1 MNMKKNTILYI
12 LLVFLVLFNGFFL
25 FNFLGE
31 ISADKGNE
39 TKDPMR
45 FVRQQL
51 NLSASQIETFEI
63 INKEHHQKMMGFN
76 DDLRGLKDALFN
88 NISENSLDEE
98 SVDSIV
104 TLIGEKQKVKEM
116 EIYDHFKSI
125 QELCDAKQKEKFK
138 KILKDAIRRG
148 DGNRPPHPEGQKGRD
163 GNGHRP
169 PPPND
174 F

>member
-1 MNMKKNTILYI
+1 MKKNTVLYI
-12 LLVFLVLFNGFFL
+12 LLVFLVLVNGFFL

-31 ISADKGNE
+31 ITSDKGIE
-39 TKDPMR
+39 ARDPMG
-45 FVRQQL
+45 FVREQL

-76 DDLRGLKDALFN
+76 DDLKALKDALFN
-88 NISENSLDEE
+88 NISENSLNKE
-98 SVDSIV
+98 SIDSIA
-104 TLIGEKQKVKEM
+104 TLIGEKQKVKEI
-116 EIYDHFKSI
+116 EIYDHFKGI
-125 QELCDAKQKEKFK
+125 QELCNPKQKEKFK
-138 KILKDAIRRG
+138 KILKDALRRG
-148 DGNRPPHPEGQKGRD
+148 DGNRPPPPEGEKGRD

>member
-1 MNMKKNTILYI
+1 MKKNTILYI

-31 ISADKGNE
+31 ISADKGKE
-39 TKDPMR
+39 TKDPMG
-45 FVRQQL
+45 FVKQQL
-51 NLSASQIETFEI
+51 NLNATQIETFEI

-76 DDLRGLKDALFN
+76 DDLRALKDTLFN
-88 NISENSLDEE
+88 NISENSLEEE
-98 SVDSIV
+98 SIDSIA
-104 TLIGEKQKVKEM
+104 TLIGEKQKVKEI

-148 DGNRPPHPEGQKGRD
+148 DGNRPPPPNRQRGPEGAD
-163 GNGHRP
+163 GHRP

>member
-31 ISADKGNE
+31 ISSDKGNE
-39 TKDPMR
+39 TKDPMG

-63 INKEHHQKMMGFN
+63 INKEHHQKMRGFN

-116 EIYDHFKSI
+116 EIYAHFKSI
-125 QELCDAKQKEKFK
+125 QDLCDAKQKEKFK